1 MHTSADHPIAC
12 SNVHHHTR
20 LQLSP
25 PRQKLRH
32 ASNTHSSIS
41 PPLAA
46 ASSSNLADEKSGS
59 SSGCSSNSTGENTNG
74 APLVK
79 PPYSYI
85 ALITMAI
92 LQSPHKKLTLSGIC
106 DFIMSRFAYYKEK
119 FPAWQN
125 SIRHN
130 LSLNDCFIKV
140 PREPG
145 NPGKGN
151 FWTLDPLA
159 EDMFDNGS
167 FLRRRK
173 RYKRPPAMQRF
184 PFPAVFG
191 SISPFWIRKPVPLV
205 PVHFNVANFTNN
217 RDCFDMLHAPA
228 DVFDVARREEK
239 KFNFFAGADALSYQ
253 SNDKFD
259 AICQNVSFMRKNAD
273 VLSAMDDIHKQDNI
287 QDKFSRLH
295 TAVGAAANFTEEQ
308 NIDCSNLLQYKDTNM
323 FNESDDLSC
332 DRIDVES
339 SNEHDSHI
347 SDSIDS
353 ICTNNRLDQQLDGEE
368 VAKGNTDDASAKRS
382 SPYILLFD
390 NSEISNSSTAGVPF
404 TDQNKSKHNFVSLK
418 DRPIMKYNE
427 DDTFKQTTIPFD
439 YDQVRS
445 TKHNNAKDFRI
456 ETLIGNVDEA
466 SG

>member
-1 MHTSADHPIAC
+1 MLTSADSAIAC
-12 SNVHHHTR
+12 SNAHHHNR

-25 PRQKLRH
+25 PRQKLRP
-32 ASNTHSSIS
+32 ASNTHSIS
-41 PPLAA
+41 PPLATASA
-46 ASSSNLADEKSGS
+46 ANLSEEKSGS
-59 SSGCSSNSTGENTNG
+59 NSGCSGSDNTNG
-74 APLVK
+74 TPLVK

-191 SISPFWIRKPVPLV
+191 PISPFWIRKPVPLV
-205 PVHFNVANFTNN
+205 PVHFSVANFTNN
-217 RDCFDMLHAPA
+217 RDCFDMLHAPTDILDA
-228 DVFDVARREEK
+228 ARREEK

-253 SNDKFD
+253 NNDKFD
-259 AICQNVSFMRKNAD
+259 TTCQNVSFMRKNAHTLG
-273 VLSAMDDIHKQDNI
+273 VMDDIQKQDNI
-287 QDKFSRLH
+287 HDKYSKLPTLPSSSVSFID
-295 TAVGAAANFTEEQ
+295 EQ
-308 NIDCSNLLQYKDTNM
+308 NIDCSSSLQYKDADM
-323 FNESDDLSC
+323 FNESDDVSC

-353 ICTNNRLDQQLDGEE
+353 VCTNNILDPQVDSED
-368 VAKGNTDDASAKRS
+368 VAKRCVNDGNPRRS
-382 SPYILLFD
+382 SPYILLFN
-390 NSEISNSSTAGVPF
+390 NSEVSNSSTTEVPF
-404 TDQNKSKHNFVSLK
+404 VDRHKSNHNFVGLK
-418 DRPIMKYNE
+418 DKPNIKY
-427 DDTFKQTTIPFD
+427 DDNDEAYKRTTIPFD
-439 YDQVRS
+439 YDHIQS

-466 SG
+466 SA

>member
-1 MHTSADHPIAC
+1 MHTSADSTIAC
-12 SNVHHHTR
+12 SNAHHTP

-25 PRQKLRH
+25 PRQKLRP
-32 ASNTHSSIS
+32 ALNTHSIS
-41 PPLAA
+41 PPLAI
-46 ASSSNLADEKSGS
+46 ASVANLTEEKSGS
-59 SSGCSSNSTGENTNG
+59 NSGGSNSSTNDNST
-74 APLVK
+74 PLVK

-205 PVHFNVANFTNN
+205 PVHFNVANFTGN
-217 RDCFDMLHAPA
+217 RDCFDMLHAPT
-228 DVFDVARREEK
+228 DVFDAARREEK
-239 KFNFFAGADALSYQ
+239 KFNFFAGADVLSYQ
-253 SNDKFD
+253 NNDKFD
-259 AICQNVSFMRKNAD
+259 NIVCQNASFMRKNTN
-273 VLSAMDDIHKQDNI
+273 VLGVMDDKQDNT
-287 QDKFSRLH
+287 QDKYSRLH
-295 TAVGAAANFTEEQ
+295 SSVGSAASFIEEQ
-308 NIDCSNLLQYKDTNM
+308 NIDCSNLLQYKDSNI

-339 SNEHDSHI
+339 SNDHDSHI

-353 ICTNNRLDQQLDGEE
+353 VCTNNRLDPQLDAED
-368 VAKGNTDDASAKRS
+368 VVKGNKGDAKRS
-382 SPYILLFD
+382 SSYILLFD
-390 NSEISNSSTAGVPF
+390 NSEISNC
-404 TDQNKSKHNFVSLK
+404 SKGNNNFVGLK
-418 DRPIMKYNE
+418 DTSKVKYN
-427 DDTFKQTTIPFD
+427 DDETHKQTIIPFE
-439 YDQVRS
+439 YDHVRT

-456 ETLIGNVDEA
+456 EALIGNVDETN
-466 SG
+466 G

>member
-1 MHTSADHPIAC
+1 
-12 SNVHHHTR
+12 
-20 LQLSP
+20 
-25 PRQKLRH
+25 
-32 ASNTHSSIS
+32 
-41 PPLAA
+41 
-46 ASSSNLADEKSGS
+46 
-59 SSGCSSNSTGENTNG
+59 
-74 APLVK
+74 
-79 PPYSYI
+79 
-85 ALITMAI
+85 
-92 LQSPHKKLTLSGIC
+92 
-106 DFIMSRFAYYKEK
+106 
-119 FPAWQN
+119 
-125 SIRHN
+125 
-130 LSLNDCFIKV
+130 
-140 PREPG
+140 
-145 NPGKGN
+145 
-151 FWTLDPLA
+151 
-159 EDMFDNGS
+159 
-167 FLRRRK
+167 
-173 RYKRPPAMQRF
+173 MQRF

-239 KFNFFAGADALSYQ
+239 KFNFFAGADAISYQ

-273 VLSAMDDIHKQDNI
+273 VLSAIDDIHKQDNI

>member
-1 MHTSADHPIAC
+1 MHTAVDSAIGC
-12 SNVHHHTR
+12 SNAHHHSR

-25 PRQKLRH
+25 PRQKLRP
-32 ASNTHSSIS
+32 ASSTHRSIS
-41 PPLAA
+41 PPLTMTSAA
-46 ASSSNLADEKSGS
+46 NLAEEKSGS
-59 SSGCSSNSTGENTNG
+59 NSGCSSSSTNDNSTC

-205 PVHFNVANFTNN
+205 PVHFNVANFANN
-217 RDCFDMLHAPA
+217 RDCFDMLHAPT
-228 DVFDVARREEK
+228 DVFDAARREEK
-239 KFNFFAGADALSYQ
+239 KFNFFAGADALGYQ
-253 SNDKFD
+253 NNEKFD
-259 AICQNVSFMRKNAD
+259 TICQNVSFMRKNAN
-273 VLSAMDDIHKQDNI
+273 VLGVMDDIQKQDNI
-287 QDKFSRLH
+287 QDKYTRIH
-295 TAVGAAANFTEEQ
+295 PIVGSAASFIDEQ
-308 NIDCSNLLQYKDTNM
+308 NNDCSNLLQYKESNM
-323 FNESDDLSC
+323 FDESDDLSC

-353 ICTNNRLDQQLDGEE
+353 VCTNNRLDPQLEGEE
-368 VAKGNTDDASAKRS
+368 VGKGSAANLKRS
-382 SPYILLFD
+382 SPYILLFE
-390 NSEISNSSTAGVPF
+390 NSEISNSSTAGATF
-404 TDQNKSKHNFVSLK
+404 AEQHKSNHSFAGLK
-418 DRPIMKYNE
+418 EAPAIKYSE
-427 DDTFKQTTIPFD
+427 EESYKPTIIPFD
-439 YDQVRS
+439 YDNVRS

-456 ETLIGNVDEA
+456 ETLIGNVDEV

>member
-1 MHTSADHPIAC
+1 MHTSADSVIAC
-12 SNVHHHTR
+12 SNAHNHTR

-25 PRQKLRH
+25 PHQKLRP
-32 ASNTHSSIS
+32 APNTHSVS

-46 ASSSNLADEKSGS
+46 GSAANLAEDKSGS
-59 SSGCSSNSTGENTNG
+59 NSGCSSSSTNDNPNCT
-74 APLVK
+74 PLVK

-217 RDCFDMLHAPA
+217 RDCFDMLHAPT
-228 DVFDVARREEK
+228 DVFDAARREEK

-253 SNDKFD
+253 SNGKFD
-259 AICQNVSFMRKNAD
+259 TICQNVSFMRKNTN
-273 VLSAMDDIHKQDNI
+273 VLSAMDEIQKQD
-287 QDKFSRLH
+287 RLH
-295 TAVGAAANFTEEQ
+295 TVPGSAASFIEEQ
-308 NIDCSNLLQYKDTNM
+308 NIDCSNLLHYKESNI

-353 ICTNNRLDQQLDGEE
+353 VCTNNRLDPQLDTEDVGKESHSG
-368 VAKGNTDDASAKRS
+368 GNTKAS

-390 NSEISNSSTAGVPF
+390 NSEISNSSIAGVPF
-404 TDQNKSKHNFVSLK
+404 VDQHKANHNLVDLK
-418 DRPIMKYNE
+418 ERPNTKFNDKETYKRTI
-427 DDTFKQTTIPFD
+427 IPFE
-439 YDQVRS
+439 YDHVRS

-456 ETLIGNVDEA
+456 ETLIGHVDET